1 MKSSKN
7 HTPVEKYIRNYNK
20 IEVVWDV
27 KGSKAVSD
35 LARMGM
41 TAQAVSLLSAEQAEG
56 YPTREKCDAIIDFLS
71 AE

>member
-1 MKSSKN
+1 M
-7 HTPVEKYIRNYNK
+7 
-20 IEVVWDV
+20 WDV